1 MNEQSEP
8 TTSLRR
14 LLDGT
19 LVCPACHG
27 SLRLEEEGLQC
38 VSEECGR
45 LFPIRDGVP
54 IMLIEESRPTDTM
67 H

>member
-19 LVCPACHG
+19 LVCPACHS
-27 SLRLEEEGLQC
+27 SLQLVEEGLQC
-38 VSEECGR
+38 VGEEA
-45 LFPIRDGVP
+45 
-54 IMLIEESRPTDTM
+54 RPTDTM

>member
-1 MNEQSEP
+1 MNEQNET

-19 LVCPACHG
+19 LVCPACHS

-38 VSEECGR
+38 EGAECGR
-45 LFPIRDGVP
+45 IFPIRDGVP
-54 IMLIEESRPTDTM
+54 IMLIEESEPTDTL